1 MSGEKNAQGKS
12 SSAPAQGRSIAEI
25 EADIAVSREN
35 LLKSIEQLEGAVKE
49 TVDPRRIVYVQI
61 GRVRAFYIDEYG
73 GVRPERVA
81 ATVGVVVGVIVLR
94 KITRSIF
101 K

>member
-1 MSGEKNAQGKS
+1 MSGKQNAQGKS

-25 EADIAVSREN
+25 EADIATSREN
-35 LLKSIEQLEGAVKE
+35 LLASIEQLESAVKE
-49 TVDPRRIVYVQI
+49 TVNPRRVIYVQL

-81 ATVGVVVGVIVLR
+81 ATVGVVVGVFVAG
-94 KITRSIF
+94 KISRSIF
-101 K
+101 R